1 MTNIY
6 FDEDVAVHCLCKYF
20 FWGAVRFQRFIKFE
34 GILLETHKS
43 WIFD

>member
-20 FWGAVRFQRFIKFE
+20 FWGSCAFPEVYQV
-34 GILLETHKS
+34 
-43 WIFD
+43 